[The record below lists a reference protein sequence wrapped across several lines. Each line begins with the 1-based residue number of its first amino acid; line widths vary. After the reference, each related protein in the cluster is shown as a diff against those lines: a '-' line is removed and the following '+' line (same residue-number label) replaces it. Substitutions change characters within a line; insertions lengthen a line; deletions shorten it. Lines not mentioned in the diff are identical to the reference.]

1 MKKYVAIN
9 NKENTAN
16 ILLLNI
22 FFYTWSDF
30 IVFDLTV
37 KSLPIIGFYF
47 CWKMLEDS
55 LTFQSYSLAPL
66 KGKKMKT

>member
-22 FFYTWSDF
+22 FFYRWSDF

-37 KSLPIIGFYF
+37 KWLPIIGFYF
-47 CWKMLEDS
+47 
-55 LTFQSYSLAPL
+55 F
-66 KGKKMKT
+66 